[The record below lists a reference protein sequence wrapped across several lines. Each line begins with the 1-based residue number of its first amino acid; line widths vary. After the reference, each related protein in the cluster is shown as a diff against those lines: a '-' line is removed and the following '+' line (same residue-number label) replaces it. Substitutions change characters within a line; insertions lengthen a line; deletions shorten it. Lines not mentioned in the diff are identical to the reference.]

1 MLYLVPEIIM
11 FGLSIK
17 NMKKENEMWLKFIK
31 NLYIFKIFNIYIEEK
46 NIWNNFEVAYKNNLM
61 ILNLAFI
68 FLHIYLFSPIFPQIF
83 RKPNITLVSWLVCMD
98 QSLFNVS

>member
-46 NIWNNFEVAYKNNLM
+46 NIWNNFEVEYKNNLM
-61 ILNLAFI
+61 ILNLVFI
-68 FLHIYLFSPIFPQIF
+68 FLHIFLFSPIFPQIF
-83 RKPNITLVSWLVCMD
+83 RNQT
-98 QSLFNVS
+98 